1 MCLALTA
8 FQGRQSGKEKKSGY
22 FGSEKR
28 EREREKTFLT
38 HTRNHESVMMNV
50 FVSIFLAMAETNVSI
65 FSDVT

>member
-22 FGSEKR
+22 FGSEK
-28 EREREKTFLT
+28 REREKTFLT